1 MSMKP
6 KKILI
11 LIIAFIL
18 LFFLLIILVFRRTG
32 TGIIQK
38 QTALPSPVEERFD
51 QKPSSAQNNLVIKNF
66 SWKKITGSPPE
77 NISYLKQSAG
87 TDGNSKSAPA
97 GNTTALIANGQ
108 LNIDRDNTRLQKI
121 EISPNISAV
130 NFVWI
135 NKSYLIMIEKDKSF
149 QKLDRIYLVDWETG
163 EKQFF
168 TGSFPIV
175 SRLNL
180 NFEPLV
186 EANGKNIYFKD
197 NKGNYWLLI
206 LEYL

>member
-1 MSMKP
+1 MKP

-18 LFFLLIILVFRRTG
+18 LFLLLLILVFRQGG
-32 TGIIQK
+32 TEVIQK
-38 QTALPSPVEERFD
+38 QTALPSPVEEMIS
-51 QKPSSAQNNLVIKNF
+51 QEKSQNQDNLIIKNF
-66 SWKKITGSPPE
+66 LWKKITGSPPE
-77 NISYLKQSAG
+77 NSSYLSS
-87 TDGNSKSAPA
+87 SKSAPT
-97 GNTTALIANGQ
+97 GNLSAVVANGR
-108 LNIDRDNTRLQKI
+108 LNIDRGDTRLQKI

-130 NFVWI
+130 NFAWI
-135 NKSYLIMIEKDKSF
+135 NEKYLIMIEKDKSF
-149 QKLDRIYLVDWETG
+149 QKLDRIYLVDTQSG

-180 NFEPLV
+180 NSEPLV

-197 NKGNYWLLI
+197 NVGSYWLLT

>member
-1 MSMKP
+1 MNKA

-11 LIIAFIL
+11 LSVTFIL
-18 LFFLLIILVFRRTG
+18 LFLLFIIMIFRSKG
-32 TGIIQK
+32 GKVSQK
-38 QTALPSPVEERFD
+38 QLILPSPVEERFK
-51 QKPSSAQNNLVIKNF
+51 QKSTVVQNNFVIKNF
-66 SWKKITGSPPE
+66 FWKKIAGSPPE

-108 LNIDRDNTRLQKI
+108 LNIDRGDTRLQKI
-121 EISPNISAV
+121 EISPNISAT

-135 NKSYLIMIEKDKSF
+135 NERYIIMIEKDKSF
-149 QKLDRIYLVDWETG
+149 QKLDRIYLVDASRG

-168 TGSFPIV
+168 AGSFPIV

-180 NFEPLV
+180 NFEPMV
-186 EANGKNIYFKD
+186 ETNGKNIYFKD
-197 NKGNYWLLI
+197 NGGNYWLLI
-206 LEYL
+206 LEYS

>member
-1 MSMKP
+1 MNKA

-11 LIIAFIL
+11 LIVTFIFLFIL
-18 LFFLLIILVFRRTG
+18 FIIMIFRSKG
-32 TGIIQK
+32 GKVSQK
-38 QTALPSPVEERFD
+38 QLILPSPVEERFN
-51 QKPSSAQNNLVIKNF
+51 QKSTVVQNNFVIKNF
-66 SWKKITGSPPE
+66 FWKKIAGSPPE
-77 NISYLKQSAG
+77 NISYLKQSTA
-87 TDGNSKSAPA
+87 TEGNSKSAPT

-108 LNIDRDNTRLQKI
+108 LNIDRGDTRLQKI

-135 NKSYLIMIEKDKSF
+135 NEQYLIMIEKDKSF
-149 QKLDRIYLVDWETG
+149 QKLDRIYLVDWERG

-168 TGSFPIV
+168 AGSFPIA

-197 NKGNYWLLI
+197 NSGNYWLLI

>member
-1 MSMKP
+1 MKP

-18 LFFLLIILVFRRTG
+18 LFLLLIFLVFRRG
-32 TGIIQK
+32 GAEVIQK
-38 QTALPSPVEERFD
+38 QTALPSPVEERFR
-51 QKPSSAQNNLVIKNF
+51 QEPPAAQNNLVIKNF
-66 SWKKITGSPPE
+66 FWKKIAGSPPE

-87 TDGNSKSAPA
+87 TDGNSKSAPS

-108 LNIDRDNTRLQKI
+108 LNIDRGDTRLQKI

-135 NKSYLIMIEKDKSF
+135 NETYLIMIEKDKSF
-149 QKLDRIYLVDWETG
+149 QKLDRIYLVDISRG

-168 TGSFPIV
+168 AGSFPIA

-186 EANGKNIYFKD
+186 ETNGKNIYFKD
-197 NKGNYWLLI
+197 GSGNYWLLI
-206 LEYL
+206 LEYS